1 MKHLHLFLFIV
12 NCLLC
17 AVFTDSP
24 TTAIIFAMSAIMN
37 LAFFIVED
45 IKSHIDKQSK

>member
-1 MKHLHLFLFIV
+1 MNILYLFLFIV
-12 NCLLC
+12 NGLLC

-24 TTAIIFAMSAIMN
+24 LTAIIFAVSAIMN

-45 IKSHIDKQSK
+45 IKSHINKLK